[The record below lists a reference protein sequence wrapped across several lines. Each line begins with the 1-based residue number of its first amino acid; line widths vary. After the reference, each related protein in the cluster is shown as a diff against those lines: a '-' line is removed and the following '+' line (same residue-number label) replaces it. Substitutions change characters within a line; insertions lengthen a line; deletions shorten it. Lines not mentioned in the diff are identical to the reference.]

1 MISRMPRE
9 ILIID
14 DTPEDRAILRRYLQL
29 ETEYVNTFIEA
40 ENGEEGLQRYLEHA
54 PDCVLLD
61 YQMPDMD
68 GVELLEALREA
79 SPFGIFPI
87 VLLTGISSQSVALT
101 AMKLGAQD
109 YLIKGQAGPEEV
121 SRAVRNAM
129 DRTSML
135 TILDEQRRSLE
146 AKNAE
151 LERRNAELDQFA
163 YVASHDLKAPLRGI
177 ATIAN
182 WIQEDLGTQLTP
194 EIANQLR
201 RLSGR
206 VSRMEGLID
215 GLLQYA
221 RVGRIVVQPERVDTG
236 ALVRETIDLLSA
248 PPEFQFAIAS
258 GMPTFLTERL
268 RLQQVFLNLIGN
280 GVKHHHRPDGRI
292 TIGWEDLGT
301 MSQFSVSDDGPG
313 IEPQYHEKIFTI
325 FQTLL
330 ARDKMENTGIGLS
343 LVKKIVEEQWGRVT
357 VESSPGEGTTFR
369 FTWPKSPRKETHAN
383 VE

>member
-1 MISRMPRE
+1 MPRE

-14 DTPEDRAILRRYLQL
+14 DTPEDRAVFRRCLQA
-29 ETEYVNTFIEA
+29 ETDYANTFVEA
-40 ENGEEGLQRYLEHA
+40 ETGEEGLQRYFDHR

-61 YQMPDMD
+61 YQMPDMN
-68 GVELLEALREA
+68 GVEVLEALREA
-79 SPFGIFPI
+79 SPFGVFPI
-87 VLLTGISSQSVALT
+87 VLLTGVASQSVALQ

-121 SRAVRNAM
+121 ARAVRNAM

-135 TILDEQRRSLE
+135 TILDEQRRNLE

-182 WIQEDLGTQLTP
+182 WIHEDLGAQLTP
-194 EIANQLR
+194 EIAGQLK

-221 RVGRIVVQPERVDTG
+221 RVGRVLVPPERVDVG
-236 ALVRETIDLLSA
+236 ALIQETIDLLAA
-248 PPEFQFAIAS
+248 PKTFHFVIGP
-258 GMPTFLTERL
+258 GMPAIVAERL

-280 GVKHHHRPDGRI
+280 GVKHHHRQDGQI
-292 TIGWEDLGT
+292 TIASEDLG
-301 MSQFSVSDDGPG
+301 SFYQFSVADDGPG
-313 IEPQYHEKIFTI
+313 IEPQYHQKIFTI

-343 LVKKIVEEQWGRVT
+343 LVKKIVEEQGGQVI
-357 VESSPGEGTTFR
+357 VESPPSGGTTFR
-369 FTWPKSPRKETHAN
+369 FTWPKSSRKDTHAN